1 MNVYSFQSAEAC
13 CTAESETRR
22 QWQHSFYPERVQFL
36 RCGGLLYGTHRSN
49 ENPIVMDPSGKVW
62 RFAAPQNVKP
72 NPAKNQPGVVHLLV
86 PGAVIKTAKP
96 KLVVL
101 SPGNEANVSA

>member
-1 MNVYSFQSAEAC
+1 MD
-13 CTAESETRR
+13 RR
-22 QWQHSFYPERVQFL
+22 DGQGP
-36 RCGGLLYGTHRSN
+36 CG
-49 ENPIVMDPSGKVW
+49 PISCQICWW
-62 RFAAPQNVKP
+62 RAPQNVKP

>member
-1 MNVYSFQSAEAC
+1 MEAPLAI
-13 CTAESETRR
+13 TVTK
-22 QWQHSFYPERVQFL
+22 
-36 RCGGLLYGTHRSN
+36 YGTHRSN